1 MPGRDATGPKG
12 HGAMTGC
19 RLGGCRGGVF
29 YSTAGRRRGRGSGR
43 GHGVS
48 GRVYGGRLSPRAYR
62 HGGGL
67 VTEDLHRAGE
77 TTPLAELAPA
87 RAGDHDEPAARQ
99 VTTPLVPVAVVARP
113 DDCVLCGVCV
123 DACPSHAMALGDM
136 VVIDDRSCTACGV
149 CVNICPND
157 VLEMSER

>member
-19 RLGGCRGGVF
+19 RRGDCRGGVF
-29 YSTAGRRRGRGSGR
+29 SSTAGRGRGR
-43 GHGVS
+43 GHGV
-48 GRVYGGRLSPRAYR
+48 GGCVYEGRLSPRAYR
-62 HGGGL
+62 HGGV

-77 TTPLAELAPA
+77 TTPLPELGPAP
-87 RAGDHDEPAARQ
+87 AGDHDELAVRQ
-99 VTTPLVPVAVVARP
+99 ATTPLVPVAVVARP

>member
-1 MPGRDATGPKG
+1 M
-12 HGAMTGC
+12 
-19 RLGGCRGGVF
+19 RGG
-29 YSTAGRRRGRGSGR
+29 GRGRGCGR

-48 GRVYGGRLSPRAYR
+48 GRAYGGRLSPRAYR

-67 VTEDLHRAGE
+67 VTEDLNRAGE
-77 TTPLAELAPA
+77 VAPLPELTPAP
-87 RAGDHDEPAARQ
+87 AGDHGELAVRQ
-99 VTTPLVPVAVVARP
+99 ATTPLVPVAVVARP

-149 CVNICPND
+149 CGNICPND